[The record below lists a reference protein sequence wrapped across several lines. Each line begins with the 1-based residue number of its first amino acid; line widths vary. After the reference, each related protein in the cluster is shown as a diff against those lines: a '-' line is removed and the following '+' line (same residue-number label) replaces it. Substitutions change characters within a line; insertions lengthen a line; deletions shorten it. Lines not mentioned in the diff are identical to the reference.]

1 MNIKPTIT
9 IIVPIYN
16 VEMYLPK
23 CVDSILS
30 QSYRNLEIILV
41 DDGATDSSGLI
52 CDSYACKDARIKVI
66 HKINGGLSDARNA
79 GLDLAHGEYIAF
91 VDSDDYIEPDMIIK
105 LYEACKN
112 QKADIAVC
120 GRKQVWDDGKYSKM
134 FCVENTIV
142 YTSKQAIEQ
151 VLLNGTM
158 DSAAWDKL
166 YKNNLFDGMRYPVG
180 VLHEDINF
188 TSRLFYKAQKIIKIP
203 YIGYNYRMRLGSI
216 TKQNFKA
223 KKMDLFYQTKLLCDF
238 IENQMPEL
246 SKQANKF
253 YCFNLTNLMS
263 ILIHTNKNEFR
274 DEKRIIQKESM
285 LALKR
290 NIGNSFISFK
300 DKIRMVLKII
310 QLN

>member
-1 MNIKPTIT
+1 
-9 IIVPIYN
+9 
-16 VEMYLPK
+16 
-23 CVDSILS
+23 
-30 QSYRNLEIILV
+30 
-41 DDGATDSSGLI
+41 
-52 CDSYACKDARIKVI
+52 
-66 HKINGGLSDARNA
+66 
-79 GLDLAHGEYIAF
+79 
-91 VDSDDYIEPDMIIK
+91 
-105 LYEACKN
+105 
-112 QKADIAVC
+112 
-120 GRKQVWDDGKYSKM
+120 
-134 FCVENTIV
+134 
-142 YTSKQAIEQ
+142 
-151 VLLNGTM
+151 
-158 DSAAWDKL
+158 
-166 YKNNLFDGMRYPVG
+166 
-180 VLHEDINF
+180 
-188 TSRLFYKAQKIIKIP
+188 
-203 YIGYNYRMRLGSI
+203 MRLGSI